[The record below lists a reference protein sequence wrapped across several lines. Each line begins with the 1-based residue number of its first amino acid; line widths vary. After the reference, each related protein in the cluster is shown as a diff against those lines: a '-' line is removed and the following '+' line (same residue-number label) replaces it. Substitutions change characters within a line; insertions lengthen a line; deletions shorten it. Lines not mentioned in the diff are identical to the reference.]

1 MSSRIVPGR
10 ERDPEPSSVP
20 LEAEG
25 LCRSFGSLPAI
36 RDVGFSVGRGRSFAL
51 VGPDGAGKTTTMRML
66 CGLLAPDSGSVRVF
80 GRDPRSRPAK
90 DRMGY
95 LSQRFSLYADLSV
108 DENIAFFAEI
118 HGVRNYDERRDRLL
132 EFTRLAPFRDRAAGK
147 LSGGMK
153 QKLALACSLVHGPDL
168 LLMDEPTTGVD
179 PVSRREFWEILGSLL
194 AEGLALV
201 VTTPYMDEAERCDEV
216 ALMSRGTLLARGSPA
231 DLEAGFPYRILEVP
245 CPDARGAARALAGVP
260 GVSETQT
267 FGDRVD
273 VLVGDAGGDGGGD
286 AGTLAA
292 ALDAAGIPHGTPRAL
307 SPSLENLFVHILGSE
322 APSV

>member
-1 MSSRIVPGR
+1 MSSKVARKAAG
-10 ERDPEPSSVP
+10 DTGDLP
-20 LEAEG
+20 LAAEG
-25 LCRSFGSLPAI
+25 LSRSFGSLPAV
-36 RDVGFSVGRGRSFAL
+36 RDLGFSVGRGRSFAL

-80 GRDPRSRPAK
+80 GRDPRSRAAK

-118 HGVRNYDERRDRLL
+118 HGVRDYGRTRDRLL

-273 VLVGDAGGDGGGD
+273 VLVGDAGRDGAAVD
-286 AGTLAA
+286 A
-292 ALDAAGIPHGTPRAL
+292 ALDAAGIPHGAPRAL

>member
-1 MSSRIVPGR
+1 M
-10 ERDPEPSSVP
+10 
-20 LEAEG
+20 
-25 LCRSFGSLPAI
+25 CRSFGSLPAV
-36 RDVGFSVGRGRSFAL
+36 RDVGFSLDRGRSFAL

-80 GRDPRSRPAK
+80 GGDPRSRPAK

-118 HGVRNYDERRDRLL
+118 HGVRDYGRTRDRLL
-132 EFTRLAPFRDRAAGK
+132 EFTRLAPFRSRAAGK

-231 DLEAGFPYRILEVP
+231 DLEAGFPYGILEVP
-245 CPDARGAARALAGVP
+245 CPDARGAARALGGVP
-260 GVSETQT
+260 GVSEVQT

-273 VLVGDAGGDGGGD
+273 VLVGDAGRD
-286 AGTLAA
+286 ATAVAA

-322 APSV
+322 APSE